1 VRFADYKSTKLIHLN
16 PPIKIVPNAAITL
29 RRVIFSMLS
38 VTTAFLMLYLVYET
52 LAQDTPLILRIIV
65 LALFALTLPWMVV
78 GFWNAIIGL
87 ILCQCFKNP
96 LKIILPASM
105 QVPEA
110 TPLSSSTAI
119 LLCVRNESV
128 ARLIRNLQV
137 MLDGLVEDQ
146 VRQFFHVYILSD
158 TNDANI
164 AFEERTHFETLHIKY
179 FEQVQI
185 TYRCREN
192 NVGYKAG
199 NIADFCQRWGR
210 NHDFALVLDADSFMT
225 SRAITRLVRMMQANP
240 RLGILQGLVIGLP
253 SSSPFTRLFQY
264 GMRLGMRSYT
274 MGSAWWQADC
284 GPYWGHN
291 ALIRLAPF
299 MSYCELPTLK
309 SRSGEPKPILSHD
322 LIEAI
327 LMRRAGYEVRI
338 YPQEDA
344 SWEENPPTLTEY
356 IRRDLRWCEG
366 NLQYFKLLNLANLL
380 PVNRFQLVIAIT
392 MFFGSPAWIAL
403 ILLTTVAIGM
413 STSPAALVNV
423 DYFSTLLVV
432 TLVMWYLPKITGALD
447 VLMRNSK
454 SRDFGGRWR
463 FTISLLLE
471 MLFSL
476 LMTPI
481 AWLNHTMFIMRLALG
496 KKGGWSAQSRDDH
509 SISIFDAIHQFWPHT
524 ILGTML
530 TSVLYF
536 THPEALPYGLLFFG
550 GLLCAVP
557 LVVITSQP
565 WLGRYMVRRQ
575 LLSLPEEITPPSELL
590 PLQLNA
596 LQRVTPKPQS
606 T

>member
-1 VRFADYKSTKLIHLN
+1 MNNLN
-16 PPIKIVPNAAITL
+16 PPTKIVSDSAITL
-29 RRVIFSMLS
+29 RRVIFSTLS
-38 VTTAFLMLYLVYET
+38 LTTAFLMLFLVHKS
-52 LAQDTPLILRIIV
+52 LALDTPLMVHFLF
-65 LALFALTLPWMVV
+65 LGLFALILPWMVV

-87 ILCQCFKNP
+87 LLCQCFKDP
-96 LKIILPASM
+96 TKIILPASM
-105 QVPEA
+105 RVQDT
-110 TPLSSSTAI
+110 TPLSYSTAI

-128 ARLIRNLQV
+128 ERLIRNLQV
-137 MLDGLVEDQ
+137 MLDGLVNDQ
-146 VRQFFHVYILSD
+146 LGPFFHIYILSD
-158 TNDANI
+158 TNEETI
-164 AFEERTHFETLHIKY
+164 AIEERISFDGLCKKY
-179 FEQVQI
+179 HEQVKI
-185 TYRCREN
+185 TYRCREDN
-192 NVGYKAG
+192 ACYKAG
-199 NIADFCQRWGR
+199 NIADFCQRWGK

-299 MSYCELPTLK
+299 MSFCELPTLK

-322 LIEAI
+322 LIEAV

-366 NLQYFKLLNLANLL
+366 NLQYFKLLNLPKLL
-380 PVNRFQLVIAIT
+380 PVNRIQLVLAIT
-392 MFFGSPAWIAL
+392 MFFGSPAWIAM
-403 ILLTTVAIGM
+403 ILLCTVAISL
-413 STSPAALVNV
+413 STTPAALINEN
-423 DYFSTLLVV
+423 YFFTLLVV
-432 TLVMWYLPKITGALD
+432 TLMMWYLPKTTGALG
-447 VLMRNSK
+447 VLLRSSK
-454 SRDFGGRWR
+454 SKDFGGRWR

-471 MLFSL
+471 MAFSL

-481 AWLNHTMFIMRLALG
+481 TWLNHTMFITRLAFG
-496 KKGGWSAQSRDDH
+496 KKGGWSAHARDDH
-509 SISIFDAIHQFWPHT
+509 SISILDALHQFWPHT
-524 ILGTML
+524 VLGAVL
-530 TSVLYF
+530 TSMLYF
-536 THPEALPYGLLFFG
+536 THPATLIYGLLFFG
-550 GLLCAVP
+550 GLLFAAP
-557 LVVITSQP
+557 LVVLTSQP
-565 WLGRYMVRRQ
+565 WLGRFMMRRQ
-575 LLSLPEEITPPSELL
+575 LLSLPEEIAPPIDLL

-596 LQRVTPKPQS
+596 LQLDLPQLKN